1 MSSLAVADCGV
12 FGYAQGCFGVGDYKN
27 MAFTP
32 FKAALATP
40 DALVFEGEVTMVILP
55 AHDGGLGVLNRHASF
70 VTRLGAGIL
79 KLEMDQENTR
89 FVVNGGYAQMRD
101 NVLNIVAEEALPEKQ
116 ITAEFVGRERD
127 KAEGLSAD
135 SPDMAAR
142 RRLAL
147 DRVAA
152 MELLLEI

>member
-1 MSSLAVADCGV
+1 
-12 FGYAQGCFGVGDYKN
+12 

-40 DALVFEGEVTMVILP
+40 EALVFDGEVTMAILP

-70 VTRLGAGIL
+70 VTRLGVGIL
-79 KLEMDQENTR
+79 KLEMQQETTR

-101 NVLNIVAEEALPEKQ
+101 NILNIVAEEALTEKQ
-116 ITAEFVGRERD
+116 ITAELVERERE
-127 KAEGLSAD
+127 KAQGIQED
-135 SPDMAAR
+135 TPEMASR
-142 RRLAL
+142 RRAAL

-152 MELLLEI
+152 MDLLLEG

>member
-1 MSSLAVADCGV
+1 
-12 FGYAQGCFGVGDYKN
+12 
-27 MAFTP
+27 
-32 FKAALATP
+32 
-40 DALVFEGEVTMVILP
+40 MVILP

-79 KLEMDQENTR
+79 KLETDQENTR

-135 SPDMAAR
+135 SSDMAAR

-152 MELLLEI
+152 MELLLES

>member
-1 MSSLAVADCGV
+1 
-12 FGYAQGCFGVGDYKN
+12 

-32 FKAALATP
+32 FKAAVATP
-40 DALVFEGEVTMVILP
+40 DALVFDGEVTMVILP

-70 VTRLGAGIL
+70 VTRLGVGLL
-79 KLEMDQENTR
+79 KLDMGMESTR
-89 FVVNGGYAQMRD
+89 FIVNGGYAQMRD

-116 ITAEFVGRERD
+116 ITAEFVARERA
-127 KAEGLSAD
+127 KAETLGQD
-135 SPDMAAR
+135 TPDMAVR

-152 MELLLEI
+152 MDMLLEA